1 MRSTM
6 RELIES
12 KSYETRRVFSD
23 EKSILMNTL
32 TQLVGSLKGNLDQ
45 QLIKD
50 SMEAYDSLK
59 GEFRDA
65 LMGVLQSY
73 QDGEITIEQF
83 KKMVQAEI
91 RNGWAEAYQHGVG
104 SVGNPFGVYD
114 EDLSWLKGARAEEY
128 KYLSGFVDDL
138 DSDEGAMDYETRMG
152 MYADTLAGIFHHGQ
166 VEGSPDNVEIYWRMD
181 PSKEN
186 CDDCIELAAN
196 SPYTK
201 DTLPSC
207 PGDGS
212 TICLSRC
219 GCSLE
224 IVHTDEAPS
233 REVSMKIAAPKGP
246 KVPEGYQLPT
256 YAEYEHMSRLSTE
269 IDRLRGLRDATS
281 GAKSREFA
289 IQRRDVNQELI
300 DYMEKNK
307 LYYVPGS
314 NYFQGASPGL
324 GESIELKSTVAY
336 LPEGYRSPLE
346 SEKERIDKI
355 VFEINHL
362 RSLMITEEPTRKK
375 DWVKKRH
382 ELNEQML
389 AYMEKHKIYYIPDE
403 LLLHAT
409 PREQAEE
416 TKKFLIEETAQRIV
430 KDLFGETR

>member
-1 MRSTM
+1 M
-6 RELIES
+6 RELTEG
-12 KSYETRRVFSD
+12 KSYDTRRVFSD

-50 SMEAYDSLK
+50 SIEAYDSLK

-65 LMGVLQSY
+65 LMGILQSY
-73 QDGEITIEQF
+73 QDGEITIDQF

-128 KYLSGFVDDL
+128 KYLSSFADDL
-138 DSDEGAMDYETRMG
+138 DSGEGTMDYETRMG
-152 MYADTLAGIFHHGQ
+152 MYAKSLDGIFHHGQ
-166 VEGSPDNVEIYWRMD
+166 VEGSPDNVEIWWD
-181 PSKEN
+181 LN
-186 CDDCIELAAN
+186 DDQPCPDCEDFAAG

-201 DTLPSC
+201 DTLVSVPRG
-207 PGDGS
+207 GDS
-212 TICLSRC
+212 VCLSHCLCTLRF
-219 GCSLE
+219 
-224 IVHTDEAPS
+224 VYTDEAPR
-233 REVSMKIAAPKGP
+233 REVAMKIAEPKGLR
-246 KVPEGYQLPT
+246 VPEGYQLPT
-256 YAEYEHMSRLSTE
+256 WEEYEYMSRLSTE

-281 GAKSREFA
+281 GVKQREFA

-324 GESIELKSTVAY
+324 GEAIEMNPTVAY

-355 VFEINHL
+355 VLEINRL
-362 RSLMITEEPTRKK
+362 RSLMITEESTRKK
-375 DWVKKRH
+375 DLVKKRF

-409 PREQAEE
+409 PQEQAEE
-416 TKKFLIEETAQRIV
+416 TKKFLIEQTGQRIV
-430 KDLFGETR
+430 KDLFGETIE